1 MVEFEKI
8 FEGLYLLKTPFSG
21 VWTGIVLATGEK
33 NFLIDSGAEE
43 PERYLLPALERLGM
57 KIGDIDYVMNTH
69 CHGDHIAGHSAL
81 AARYGRKIAVY
92 EGGQEALADPAAN
105 AIRIRSRFPEH
116 SPAPQSWL
124 QGTAADRV
132 VKEGEIFENRFR
144 VIAAPGHEKDCVCW
158 YDIPTQTIISG
169 DSLQGNG
176 TLTQGI
182 GFYQSLKDY
191 RATLGKLAALTER
204 ENAEGVWI
212 RNLICGHE
220 YDGIG
225 SVARGCSAVKKAL
238 KRCLEYTEIYDSYI
252 KAHKE
257 VENNDIVKLA
267 QGLIEEAGCAVP
279 KQLFLALYT
288 VEEHL
293 KIQQQDSERTA

>member
-1 MVEFEKI
+1 MPEFEKI

-43 PERYLLPALERLGM
+43 PERYLIPALEKLGM
-57 KIGDIDYVMNTH
+57 KIEEIDYVMNTH
-69 CHGDHIAGHSAL
+69 CHGDHIAGHYGL
-81 AARYGRKIAVY
+81 AKRYGRKIAVY
-92 EGGQEALADPAAN
+92 EGGREALADPAAN
-105 AIRIRSRFPEH
+105 AVRIRSRFPAH

-124 QGTAADRV
+124 RGVEADRI

-144 VIAAPGHEKDCVCW
+144 LIAAPGHEKDCVCW
-158 YDIPTQTIISG
+158 YDIPTGTIISG
-169 DSLQGNG
+169 DCLQGNG

-182 GFYQSLKDY
+182 GFYQSLTDY
-191 RATLGKLAALTER
+191 RATLRKLTALTEG
-204 ENAEGVWI
+204 ENGEGMRI

-225 SVARGCSAVKKAL
+225 AVAQGCSAVREAL
-238 KRCLEYTEIYDSYI
+238 KRCLEYTEIYGSYI
-252 KAHKE
+252 KAHEKAQNGDMAE
-257 VENNDIVKLA
+257 LA
-267 QGLIEEAGCAVP
+267 RGLIGEVGCAVP
-279 KQLFLALYT
+279 KHLFLALYT

-293 KIQQQDSERTA
+293 KDLEQERKKE